1 MQNQIYS
8 KIPRRLKQEDLS
20 LRPVWATYKP
30 SVKTINQTKPK
41 QEVDMQ
47 LPRALR
53 EGSKAQYL
61 GSELRSQS
69 AALNL
74 ALPHPSG
81 HTSSLSVVT
90 CE

>member
-1 MQNQIYS
+1 
-8 KIPRRLKQEDLS
+8 
-20 LRPVWATYKP
+20 
-30 SVKTINQTKPK
+30 
-41 QEVDMQ
+41 MQ

-53 EGSKAQYL
+53 EGGKAQYL

-74 ALPHPSG
+74 AQPHPSS